1 MVVRAMTGRISG
13 LGWTAGGYMNPDMP
27 PEVARAL
34 AERGFAP
41 DGTRLPTPVRLK
53 GINDRISADWQQ
65 MGFNPPAPPQ
75 SPPSPEENIFEG
87 ANSPFADTGPDPF
100 GQETRQGLEAMTAGI
115 DADMGRTNA
124 LVDAILNAETAPP
137 SFGDAGR
144 GRPVTPFEAVEAPE
158 APAAAVAPPKPR
170 MKPPATEYTIQAG
183 DNPTTIAKRH
193 GLTLKE
199 LEARNPGILKKA
211 RRLKIGAKVNV

>member
-27 PEVARAL
+27 DAVAAAL

-65 MGFNPPAPPQ
+65 MGFNPPPPPQ
-75 SPPSPEENIFEG
+75 SPPPPEENIFEG

-100 GQETRQGLEAMTAGI
+100 GQETRQRLEGMTAGI

-124 LVDAILNAETAPP
+124 LVDAILNATPP
-137 SFGDAGR
+137 A
-144 GRPVTPFEAVEAPE
+144 TPRNAEGGMSYTPDLPE
-158 APAAAVAPPKPR
+158 PMPQAAAVAPPKPR
-170 MKPPATEYTIQAG
+170 MRPQPTEYVIQAG